1 MVGSMKEKWQKFK
14 NYLKKDKR
22 IFAKG
27 ICFEKLFTMFIIGS
41 VIGSFYEE
49 ILNFFLVYSRTGQ
62 FVWEYRRGVIYGPFN
77 IIYGLGAVIM
87 VVLLADK
94 KHKWYET
101 ILYGALL
108 GGGIEYLISFLQE
121 TFTHTTSWDYSN
133 KFLDINGRTTLP
145 FMLVWGIFSFLF
157 VRYLYPFVSRQIEKI
172 PYNLGKILTRILV
185 IFMVINMT
193 ISWSAIIRQT
203 LRKNNVPPLTPV
215 GHFLDEHYDDEFL
228 SKYFPNM
235 EHHSKGD

>member
-1 MVGSMKEKWQKFK
+1 
-14 NYLKKDKR
+14 
-22 IFAKG
+22 
-27 ICFEKLFTMFIIGS
+27 
-41 VIGSFYEE
+41 
-49 ILNFFLVYSRTGQ
+49 
-62 FVWEYRRGVIYGPFN
+62 
-77 IIYGLGAVIM
+77 M